1 MNTKAPATPA
11 AWEPLTPRGVAAFAR
26 APLWRLL
33 LVQLAVAMLTAGV
46 TAGFLVGECFPVV
59 RAAIRHLPDQGE
71 IRDRR
76 LDWHGSSPVR
86 LAGNRFLGL
95 GVDLDHTGQ
104 LARESQVQLEFG
116 RRDLQIMVSPITTS
130 MDYPA
135 GWQIA
140 FNRPELDSR
149 WGAWETPLAVV
160 AVFGMIAG
168 LMIIWAMLATIY
180 CLPVRLI
187 TLYENRDLNWR
198 QSWRLAGAALMP
210 GALFLT
216 FVLLLYGLSSLSL
229 PELGLAW
236 LLHLVIGWI
245 YLLISP
251 FFLLRDPS
259 AEAMRGNP
267 FAPGRRKGK
276 K

>member
-1 MNTKAPATPA
+1 M
-11 AWEPLTPRGVAAFAR
+11 
-26 APLWRLL
+26 
-33 LVQLAVAMLTAGV
+33 
-46 TAGFLVGECFPVV
+46 
-59 RAAIRHLPDQGE
+59 
-71 IRDRR
+71 
-76 LDWHGSSPVR
+76 
-86 LAGNRFLGL
+86 
-95 GVDLDHTGQ
+95 
-104 LARESQVQLEFG
+104 
-116 RRDLQIMVSPITTS
+116 
-130 MDYPA
+130 
-135 GWQIA
+135 
-140 FNRPELDSR
+140 ELDSR

-160 AVFGMIAG
+160 AVFGMMAG

-216 FVLLLYGLSSLSL
+216 FVLLFYGFSSLSL

-259 AEAMRGNP
+259 AEGMRGNP
-267 FAPGRRKGK
+267 FAPGREGKEMTGLCWQQGLRNRNADCTAGVFGLILPMTFSRWARVRRRHFAWDRAVRVHAGTGAPGPTRKLSRIF
-276 K
+276 